1 MLSLLIWA
9 VIVFCV
15 YIAVSDVR
23 SHRKI
28 KRKQRIKDKELKIAI
43 QKIKSQHEEEQQAKN
58 AFKKYNI
65 ELRR

>member
-28 KRKQRIKDKELKIAI
+28 KRKQRIKDKELKAAI
-43 QKIKSQHEEEQQAKN
+43 REIKREEEIKKD
-58 AFKKYNI
+58 FKRNYNI
-65 ELRR
+65 QL